1 MKATVCIPS
10 LYKQD
15 HQSLWKQFHG
25 ISIFFV
31 AFIVLAIGLAGCS
44 DDNKESTQSVS
55 TADSNSTGKDLNKEI
70 IYATENDLVNLD
82 PTKSLDIYTLQV
94 TGQVMEGLVGLNEKN
109 QLTPLLAESWS
120 ANEDNTTWT
129 FKIRKG
135 VYFHENQIFGPERT
149 RQVNAEDVRY
159 SFERLVAK
167 DAVQSFALADI
178 IQGAA
183 EFNEGKTPNVSGIR
197 VVDPYTVEFHL
208 LRPDPSFVNRI
219 TSPWFPVMAKE
230 AVELGADKYGRN
242 VLIGTGPFRL
252 VSRSDTEVVLEKN
265 SRYWRKHA
273 GNVTKIRFTVIKN
286 EQIRMTELK
295 NNKISIMQLPIR
307 QAPAVRDINSTGHVE
322 LKQPYKGRFVIAPFK
337 TFNSHLIGFNTLKI
351 DRHLRRAISFAIN
364 RDEIVRTVINNE
376 GNVLSG
382 PVPNGMPGYP
392 SMYTKDIYDQEKAR
406 NELEQSGFDVKTDSV
421 ELLVNDREN
430 SEQIGVLIQNQLKKI
445 GITVRLVKVDFNS
458 AISRIVTGKTVM
470 FSMFFEYVFSS
481 PDQVLNNMF
490 SSAKIPVPNFWQYRS
505 QVVDDGLKKMAG
517 LKDPAQRRELAVSLE
532 DTIIEDAPAAF
543 LFQLNNELIWSNRL
557 SNVYVNGHNI
567 PLLWRINIRE

>member
-1 MKATVCIPS
+1 MKATVCMPS
-10 LYKQD
+10 PYKQS
-15 HQSLWKQFHG
+15 HLSLWRKFHW

-31 AFIVLAIGLAGCS
+31 AFIVLTIGLVGCS
-44 DDNKESTQSVS
+44 DDNNQSTQTVS
-55 TADSNSTGKDLNKEI
+55 TAGSSPEKNQIKEI

-94 TGQVMEGLVGLNEKN
+94 TGQMMEGLVGLDAKN
-109 QLTPLLAESWS
+109 QVIPLLAESWS
-120 ANEDNTTWT
+120 VNEDHTIWT

-135 VYFHENQIFGPERT
+135 VYFHEHQIFGSERT

-167 DAVQSFALADI
+167 DAVQNFALADI
-178 IQGAA
+178 IQGVA
-183 EFNEGKTPNVSGIR
+183 EFNEGETPNVSGIR
-197 VVDPYTVEFHL
+197 VVDPYTVEFRL
-208 LRPDPSFVNRI
+208 TRPDPSFINRI

-230 AVELGADKYGRN
+230 AVELGADKYGRD

-265 SRYWRKHA
+265 PRYWRKHE
-273 GNVTKIRFTVIKN
+273 GNITKVRFTVIKN

-295 NNKISIMQLPIR
+295 NNKVSMMQLPIR
-307 QAPAVRDINSTGHVE
+307 QAPAVRNIDSTGHVE
-322 LKQPYKGRFVIAPFK
+322 LKKPYKDNFIVAPFK
-337 TFNSHLIGFNTLKI
+337 TFNSHLIGFNTQKI
-351 DRHLRRAISFAIN
+351 DRHLRRAISFAVN
-364 RDEIVRTVINNE
+364 REEIVRTVINGE
-376 GNVLSG
+376 GTVLSG

-406 NELEQSGFDVKTDSV
+406 QELEKSGFDVKTDSI
-421 ELLVNDREN
+421 ELLVHDKAN
-430 SEQIGVLIQNQLKKI
+430 SEQIGVLIQNQLKEI
-445 GITVRLVKVDFNS
+445 GIPVKLVKVDFNS
-458 AISRIVTGKTVM
+458 AVSRIVTGKTVM

-490 SSAKIPVPNFWQYRS
+490 NSDKIPVPNFWQYRS
-505 QVVDDGLKKMAG
+505 QVVDDGLKEMAG

-532 DTIIEDAPAAF
+532 NTIIEDAPAVF

-557 SNVYVNGHNI
+557 TDVYVNGHNI
-567 PLLWRINIRE
+567 PLLWRINISK